1 MTTDVGLDRQN
12 GGLTSSMEDSRWVFQ
27 AEDDSEIDNGDR
39 DTVDGDDNSTPRNGV
54 ELDSDDEDNAEQK
67 LIRTGPRIDSF
78 DVEALEVPGVQ
89 RNDFESNG
97 EIDEDVSHRIGAGWM
112 KWKLAS
118 GVLCDKK
125 VPPKLKGKFY
135 RVVVRS
141 ALLYGAECW
150 PRDRV
155 RNETI
160 REKVGVTSVE
170 CKMREARLR
179 WFGHVKRRGMNAPV
193 RRCERLALDGFRRGR
208 GRPKKYWGEVIRRD
222 MEQLQLNEDMTLDR
236 KDVSVGKTILLA
248 FQTLG
253 VVFGDVGTSPL
264 YTFSVMF
271 SKAPVSGNEDVLGAL
286 SMVLYT
292 LILIPLVKYVL
303 IVLWAND
310 DGEGGT
316 FALYSL
322 LCRHAK
328 VNLLPNQ
335 LRSDARISS
344 FRLKVPSPELERSL
358 KIKERLEAS
367 VTLKKLLL
375 MLVLAGTS
383 MVIAD
388 GVVTPAM
395 SVVSAV
401 GGLKVGFSAVKQDE
415 VVMISVAYLVILF
428 SVQKYGTSKVGLV
441 VGPALFIWFCSL
453 GGIGVYN
460 LIKYDSRVWRAFN
473 PVHIYY
479 YFKRNSTKAWYSLGG
494 CLLCATGSEAMFAD
508 LCYFSVRSVQLTF
521 MFLVL
526 PCLLLGYLGQ
536 AAYLMENHADTTQA
550 FFSSVPSGAFWLV
563 FLIANIAALIAS
575 RAMTTATF
583 SCIKQSTALG
593 CFPRLKIVHTSRKF
607 MGQIYIPVMNW
618 FLLALSLVL
627 VCSISNIYEIGNAYD
642 RLVDFLC
649 IPYLTAIAELGVM
662 MMTTILVTIVMLL
675 IWQINILIV
684 LSFVI
689 IFLGLELTFFS
700 SVLWSVGDGSW
711 IILVF
716 AVVLFLIMYIWNYG
730 SKLKYETEVKEKMSM
745 DLLRELGP
753 NLGTIR
759 APGIG
764 LLYNELA
771 KGIPAI
777 FGHFL
782 TTLPAVHSMVIFVC
796 IKYVPVP
803 VVPQNERFLF
813 RRVCPRSYH
822 IFRCVAR
829 YGYKD
834 ARKENHHTFEQ
845 LLIESLEKFIRREAQ
860 ERSLESDGEGSDSE
874 EYSFSRVLVA
884 PNGSVYSLGVPLL
897 ADFRDTG
904 KAVMEEST
912 SEELKPGTSSESL
925 MSEADQSLE
934 KELSFIRKAKESGVV
949 YLLGHGDIRARK
961 DSWFIKKLIINYF
974 YAFLRK
980 NSRRGTAN
988 LSVPHSHLLQES
1000 SYSCVAYHGGGI
1012 SDVPRLRAW
1021 KIGLLV

>member
-1 MTTDVGLDRQN
+1 MAQVL
-12 GGLTSSMEDSRWVFQ
+12 MSR
-27 AEDDSEIDNGDR
+27 NM
-39 DTVDGDDNSTPRNGV
+39 
-54 ELDSDDEDNAEQK
+54 
-67 LIRTGPRIDSF
+67 
-78 DVEALEVPGVQ
+78 
-89 RNDFESNG
+89 
-97 EIDEDVSHRIGAGWM
+97 EDVSAG
-112 KWKLAS
+112 
-118 GVLCDKK
+118 
-125 VPPKLKGKFY
+125 
-135 RVVVRS
+135 
-141 ALLYGAECW
+141 
-150 PRDRV
+150 
-155 RNETI
+155 
-160 REKVGVTSVE
+160 
-170 CKMREARLR
+170 
-179 WFGHVKRRGMNAPV
+179 
-193 RRCERLALDGFRRGR
+193 
-208 GRPKKYWGEVIRRD
+208 
-222 MEQLQLNEDMTLDR
+222 R
-236 KDVSVGKTILLA
+236 KILLA

-271 SKAPVSGNEDVLGAL
+271 SKAPVHGNEDVLGAL
-286 SMVLYT
+286 SLVLYT

-335 LRSDARISS
+335 LPSDARISG

-367 VTLKKLLL
+367 LTLKKLLL
-375 MLVLAGTS
+375 ILVLAGTA

-395 SVVSAV
+395 SVMSAV
-401 GGLKVGFSAVKQDE
+401 GGLRVGVSGVKQDQ
-415 VVMISVAYLVILF
+415 VVMISVAFLVILF
-428 SVQKYGTSKVGLV
+428 SVQKYGTSKMGLF

-453 GGIGVYN
+453 AGIGVYN
-460 LIKYDSRVWRAFN
+460 LIKYDSRVWKAFN

-479 YFKRNSTKAWYSLGG
+479 YFKRNSMKAWYSLGG
-494 CLLCATGSEAMFAD
+494 CVLCATGSEAMFAD

-521 MFLVL
+521 VFLVL

-550 FFSSVPSGAFWLV
+550 FFSSVPSGAFWPV
-563 FLIANIAALIAS
+563 FLIANVAALIAS

-593 CFPRLKIVHTSRKF
+593 CFPRLKIIHTSRKF

-618 FLLALSLVL
+618 FLLALSLVM
-627 VCSISNIYEIGNAYD
+627 VCSISSIYEIGNAYG
-642 RLVDFLC
+642 
-649 IPYLTAIAELGVM
+649 IAELGVM

-675 IWQINILIV
+675 IWQINIIIV
-684 LSFVI
+684 LSFVV
-689 IFLGLELTFFS
+689 IFLGLELIFFS

-716 AVVLFLIMYIWNYG
+716 AVVLFFIMYIWNYG
-730 SKLKYETEVKEKMSM
+730 SKLKYETEVKKKMSM
-745 DLLRELGP
+745 DLLCELGP

-782 TTLPAVHSMVIFVC
+782 TTLPAVHSMIIFVC
-796 IKYVPVP
+796 IKYIPVP

-822 IFRCVAR
+822 IFRCIAR

-834 ARKENHHTFEQ
+834 VRKENHQAFEQ
-845 LLIESLEKFIRREAQ
+845 LLIESLEKFIRRDAQ
-860 ERSLESDGEGSDSE
+860 ERSLESDGNGESDSE
-874 EYSFSRVLVA
+874 EEDAFSRVLVA

-897 ADFRDTG
+897 ADFKDTG

-912 SEELKPGTSSESL
+912 SDEQKASPSFESL
-925 MSEADQSLE
+925 LSDAEQSFE
-934 KELSFIRKAKESGVV
+934 KELSFLRKAKESGVV
-949 YLLGHGDIRARK
+949 YLLGHGNIRARK
-961 DSWFIKKLIINYF
+961 SSWFIKKLFINYF

-980 NSRRGTAN
+980 NCRREIAS
-988 LSVPHSHLLQES
+988 LSVPHSHLMQVGMT
-1000 SYSCVAYHGGGI
+1000 YMV
-1012 SDVPRLRAW
+1012 
-1021 KIGLLV
+1021 

>member
-89 RNDFESNG
+89 RNDFE
-97 EIDEDVSHRIGAGWM
+97 
-112 KWKLAS
+112 
-118 GVLCDKK
+118 
-125 VPPKLKGKFY
+125 
-135 RVVVRS
+135 
-141 ALLYGAECW
+141 
-150 PRDRV
+150 
-155 RNETI
+155 
-160 REKVGVTSVE
+160 
-170 CKMREARLR
+170 
-179 WFGHVKRRGMNAPV
+179 
-193 RRCERLALDGFRRGR
+193 
-208 GRPKKYWGEVIRRD
+208 
-222 MEQLQLNEDMTLDR
+222 
-236 KDVSVGKTILLA
+236 DVSVGKTILLA

-627 VCSISNIYEIGNAYD
+627 VCSISNIYEIGNAY
-642 RLVDFLC
+642 
-649 IPYLTAIAELGVM
+649 AIAELGVM

>member
-1 MTTDVGLDRQN
+1 MTEEGSEREN
-12 GGLTSSMEDSRWVFQ
+12 GGLGSMDSMESRWVYQ
-27 AEDDSEIDNGDR
+27 DEEGSEIDNDGDGR
-39 DTVDGDDNSTPRNGV
+39 GGVDGDESPQR
-54 ELDSDDEDNAEQK
+54 DSEDEDNAEQR

-78 DVEALEVPGVQ
+78 DVEALEVPGAQ
-89 RNDFESNG
+89 RNDFEDISLG
-97 EIDEDVSHRIGAGWM
+97 RRI
-112 KWKLAS
+112 
-118 GVLCDKK
+118 
-125 VPPKLKGKFY
+125 
-135 RVVVRS
+135 
-141 ALLYGAECW
+141 
-150 PRDRV
+150 
-155 RNETI
+155 I
-160 REKVGVTSVE
+160 
-170 CKMREARLR
+170 
-179 WFGHVKRRGMNAPV
+179 
-193 RRCERLALDGFRRGR
+193 
-208 GRPKKYWGEVIRRD
+208 
-222 MEQLQLNEDMTLDR
+222 
-236 KDVSVGKTILLA
+236 LA

-271 SKAPVSGNEDVLGAL
+271 SKAPVTGNEDVLGAL
-286 SMVLYT
+286 SLVLYT
-292 LILIPLVKYVL
+292 LLLISLVKYVL

-322 LCRHAK
+322 ICRHAK
-328 VNLLPNQ
+328 VSLLPNQ
-335 LRSDARISS
+335 LPSDARISS
-344 FRLKVPSPELERSL
+344 FRLKVPSAELERSL

-367 VTLKKLLL
+367 LTLKRLLL

-395 SVVSAV
+395 SVISAV
-401 GGLKVGFSAVKQDE
+401 GGLKVGVSIEQE
-415 VVMISVAYLVILF
+415 HVVMISVAFLIILF
-428 SVQKYGTSKVGLV
+428 SVQKYGTSKVGIV

-453 GGIGVYN
+453 GGIGIYN
-460 LIKYDSRVWRAFN
+460 LVKYDTSVLRAFN
-473 PVHIYY
+473 PIHIYY
-479 YFKRNSTKAWYSLGG
+479 FFKRNSTKAWSSLGG

-521 MFLVL
+521 VLLVL

-550 FFSSVPSGAFWLV
+550 FFSSIPTGAFWPV
-563 FLIANIAALIAS
+563 FLIANVAALIAS

-593 CFPRLKIVHTSRKF
+593 CFPRLKIIHTSRKF

-618 FLLALSLVL
+618 FLLALTLVL
-627 VCSISNIYEIGNAYD
+627 VCNISSIYEIGNAYG
-642 RLVDFLC
+642 
-649 IPYLTAIAELGVM
+649 IAELGVM
-662 MMTTILVTIVMLL
+662 MMTTILVTLVMIL
-675 IWQINILIV
+675 IWQINIITV
-684 LSFVI
+684 LCFAT

-700 SVLWSVGDGSW
+700 SILWSVGDGSW

-716 AVVLFLIMYIWNYG
+716 AIVIFLIMYIWNYG
-730 SKLKYETEVKEKMSM
+730 SKLKYETEVKQKMSM
-745 DLLRELGP
+745 DVLRELGP
-753 NLGTIR
+753 ELGTVR

-771 KGIPAI
+771 KGVPAI

-782 TTLPAVHSMVIFVC
+782 TTLPAVHSMIIFVC
-796 IKYVPVP
+796 IKYVPVS
-803 VVPQNERFLF
+803 VVPQSERFLF
-813 RRVCPRSYH
+813 RRVCAKSYH

-834 ARKENHHTFEQ
+834 VRKENHQTFEQ

-860 ERSLESDGEGSDSE
+860 ERSLESDGDEDSDSE
-874 EYSFSRVLVA
+874 EEHAFSRILIA

-897 ADFRDTG
+897 TEFKDTS
-904 KAVMEEST
+904 KFISDAST
-912 SEELKPGTSSESL
+912 SEEKPEPSTDQNTVDAE
-925 MSEADQSLE
+925 QSLE
-934 KELSFIRKAKESGVV
+934 KELSFLRKAKESGVV

-961 DSWFIKKLIINYF
+961 ESWFIKKLVINYF

-988 LSVPHSHLLQES
+988 LSVPHSHLIQVGMT
-1000 SYSCVAYHGGGI
+1000 YMV
-1012 SDVPRLRAW
+1012 
-1021 KIGLLV
+1021 

>member
-1 MTTDVGLDRQN
+1 MTDEGLEREN
-12 GGLTSSMEDSRWVFQ
+12 GGLTSMESIESRWVFQ
-27 AEDDSEIDNGDR
+27 GEDDLDIDSGDR
-39 DTVDGDDNSTPRNGV
+39 DTVDGDDDSTPCNGTG
-54 ELDSDDEDNAEQK
+54 LDSDDEDNVEQK
-67 LIRTGPRIDSF
+67 LIRTGPHIDSF

-89 RNDFESNG
+89 KNDFE
-97 EIDEDVSHRIGAGWM
+97 
-112 KWKLAS
+112 
-118 GVLCDKK
+118 
-125 VPPKLKGKFY
+125 
-135 RVVVRS
+135 
-141 ALLYGAECW
+141 
-150 PRDRV
+150 
-155 RNETI
+155 
-160 REKVGVTSVE
+160 
-170 CKMREARLR
+170 
-179 WFGHVKRRGMNAPV
+179 
-193 RRCERLALDGFRRGR
+193 
-208 GRPKKYWGEVIRRD
+208 
-222 MEQLQLNEDMTLDR
+222 
-236 KDVSVGKTILLA
+236 DVSVGRAILLA

-271 SKAPVSGNEDVLGAL
+271 SKAPVNGNEDVLGAL
-286 SMVLYT
+286 SLVLYT
-292 LILIPLVKYVL
+292 LILVPLVKYVL
-303 IVLWAND
+303 IVVWAND

-335 LRSDARISS
+335 LRSDACISS

-367 VTLKKLLL
+367 LTLKKLLL
-375 MLVLAGTS
+375 MLVLVGTS

-395 SVVSAV
+395 SVMSAV
-401 GGLKVGFSAVKQDE
+401 GGLKVGLSGVKQDQ
-415 VVMISVAYLVILF
+415 VVMISVACLVILF

-460 LIKYDSRVWRAFN
+460 LIKYDSHVWRAFN
-473 PVHIYY
+473 PIHIYY

-521 MFLVL
+521 MLLVL

-550 FFSSVPSGAFWLV
+550 FFSSVPSGTFWPV

-627 VCSISNIYEIGNAYD
+627 VCSISSIYEIGNAY
-642 RLVDFLC
+642 
-649 IPYLTAIAELGVM
+649 AIAELGVM

-684 LSFVI
+684 LSFII

-730 SKLKYETEVKEKMSM
+730 SKLKYETEVKQKMSM

-782 TTLPAVHSMVIFVC
+782 TTLPAVHSMIIFVC

-813 RRVCPRSYH
+813 RRVSPRSYH
-822 IFRCVAR
+822 IFRCIAR

-860 ERSLESDGEGSDSE
+860 ERSLESDGDCSDSEE

-884 PNGSVYSLGVPLL
+884 PNGSVYSLGIPLL

-925 MSEADQSLE
+925 VSEAEQSLE

-961 DSWFIKKLIINYF
+961 NSWFIKKLVINYF

-988 LSVPHSHLLQES
+988 LSVPHSHLVQVGMQYMVNCHTPVLHITGWNFGCPS
-1000 SYSCVAYHGGGI
+1000 
-1012 SDVPRLRAW
+1012 
-1021 KIGLLV
+1021 